1 MDKIKYS
8 FKNDYSEL
16 AHPKVLEKLSSIGNT
31 QFEGYGLDV
40 FSKKAADLIR
50 NKINMQSADVHFVS
64 GGTQANLVVLSA
76 ILRPHEA
83 VISCASGHIFTN
95 ETGAIEATGHKICV
109 ADGKDGKLF
118 PRDIETVIKAHN
130 NEHRVKPKVVF
141 ISQSTEIGSVY
152 NKSELIALNKC
163 CQEYDLYLYLDG
175 ARLGQGI
182 NSDAC
187 DLTYQDVANLT
198 DVFYLGGTKN
208 GGLFGEAIVVTNESL
223 QNDFR
228 YLLKQRGALMAKG
241 AVIGLQFLA
250 LFENDLYDE
259 LATKANMTAK
269 KLADGIK
276 EMGFDFLCEPE
287 SNQVFPILPIKIA
300 EEMDKLYGFYDW
312 KIIDNEKVAN
322 RLVVSWAT
330 SEDVIVEFLNDLKLN
345 I

>member
-1 MDKIKYS
+1 MKYS

-16 AHPKVLEKLSSIGNT
+16 AHPKILEKLSSVGNI
-31 QFEGYGLDV
+31 QFEGYGLDE
-40 FSKKAADLIR
+40 FSIKASELIKKRIDAPNAE
-50 NKINMQSADVHFVS
+50 VHFVS
-64 GGTQANLVVLSA
+64 GGTQANLVVLSS

-83 VISCASGHIFTN
+83 VISCGTGHIFTN
-95 ETGAIEATGHKICV
+95 EAGAIEATGHKICI
-109 ADGKDGKLF
+109 ADGKDGKLY
-118 PRDIETVIKAHN
+118 PKDVKNVIKAHN

-152 NKSELIALNKC
+152 NKSELIALHKC
-163 CQEYDLYLYLDG
+163 CKDNNLHLYLDG

-182 NSDAC
+182 NSDVC

-198 DVFYLGGTKN
+198 DVFYIGGTKN
-208 GGLFGEAIVVTNESL
+208 GGLFGEAIVVTNECL

-228 YLLKQRGALMAKG
+228 YFLKQKGALMAKG

-259 LATKANMTAK
+259 LAIKANQTAK
-269 KLADGIK
+269 RLADGIN
-276 EMGFDFLCEPE
+276 ELGFNFFYKPE
-287 SNQVFPILPIKIA
+287 SNQVFPILPVKVA
-300 EEMDKLYGFYDW
+300 GEMDKLYGFYDW

-330 SEDVIVEFLNDLKLN
+330 PEDVIVEFLNDLKLN